1 MHVLTITSMDSI
13 VFLFFVF
20 LYKKSFQPLS
30 DLESTTNTNLERKH
44 PNFQDSA
51 HYHLEQ
57 SHPLSFLWLH
67 YHLEWSHPLSL
78 LWLLEVMRFS
88 HEFNSGFNAVFFPP
102 TRTGFHS
109 ERLDFTTEQ
118 LIVWSK
124 WKSQLVTQET
134 WESGSVKLAG
144 GLCCTP
150 SSLPLLPMSNPH
162 FRARTWAIPSCGHEC
177 LYTIG

>member
-1 MHVLTITSMDSI
+1 MMHVLTITSMDSI

-20 LYKKSFQPLS
+20 LYKKSFRPLS

-57 SHPLSFLWLH
+57 SHPLS
-67 YHLEWSHPLSL
+67 L
-78 LWLLEVMRFS
+78 LWLLEVMRFP

-102 TRTGFHS
+102 PRTGFHS

-118 LIVWSK
+118 LIV
-124 WKSQLVTQET
+124 
-134 WESGSVKLAG
+134 
-144 GLCCTP
+144 
-150 SSLPLLPMSNPH
+150 
-162 FRARTWAIPSCGHEC
+162 
-177 LYTIG
+177 